1 MAELVDALD
10 SKSGEHLL
18 VPVQVRPAVPEAA
31 SDGKTAP
38 FDFWLGRVLMR
49 YAENFSTKKI
59 ARQEAQAE
67 ALKPTRRAILLAG
80 VSPCL
85 SLLE

>member
-18 VPVQVRPAVPEAA
+18 VPVQVRPAVPEIA

-38 FDFWLGRVLMR
+38 LVLWLGRVFSVDLPILVTKMYSATILR
-49 YAENFSTKKI
+49 IVARILHYAYFS
-59 ARQEAQAE
+59 
-67 ALKPTRRAILLAG
+67 
-80 VSPCL
+80 
-85 SLLE
+85 

>member
-1 MAELVDALD
+1 MVDALD

-38 FDFWLGRVLMR
+38 FDFWLGRVFSVDLPILVTKMYSATIPR
-49 YAENFSTKKI
+49 IVARILHYAYFS
-59 ARQEAQAE
+59 
-67 ALKPTRRAILLAG
+67 
-80 VSPCL
+80 
-85 SLLE
+85 